1 MGKITKKSVTL
12 QPSFNFMKK
21 TYILL
26 IMILLASLSAY
37 AQSGIYGVIKDEDT
51 GEVLV
56 GAAVYN
62 DSLQKGTVT
71 NYNGYYDFQLNPGKY
86 KIRFSYLGYTT
97 IEQVIVV
104 ENSRKRLNINMK
116 MESQMLEGVVVTSEK
131 ADANVR
137 ELAMS
142 VQKLEIKRIKRIP
155 ALMGEV
161 DVIKAVQLLPG
172 VQAASEGSSGFSVR
186 GGAPDQNLITLD
198 DAPVYNA
205 SHFLGFFSIFNND
218 VVKDA
223 TLYKGDIPASYDS
236 RLSSVLDVRTID
248 EVPDRFTMTGGVGI
262 LTSRLMLDMP
272 FNQQRTSVMLAGR
285 VTYGG
290 LITPYIFQKLKD
302 TRLYFYD
309 LNGKITHVF
318 NENNRLFVS
327 MYKGY
332 DRIGVVNLMN
342 IGYGNTTSTIRWNH
356 IFTDKLTSNLSLLY
370 TKYQYDIDVM
380 MSPYDFT
387 IKAGIND
394 LTGKYDFTW
403 LINDKI
409 TSKFGVSMTYHKYNQ
424 GELHDRTGVVSQF
437 LGISESAAVYRK
449 AIESALYYS
458 HDHNINPFL
467 SVRYGLRL
475 SMYQNI
481 GPETLYLFDE
491 NYNFYDST
499 IYGKGEIFNTEVN
512 IEPRLA
518 MVYRLGATS
527 SVKASY
533 SRTVQYAQLAT
544 NATGGLPFDVWF
556 PTNPNIKPQKCD
568 QVAVGYFR
576 NFRGNDIETSVEL
589 FYKKLTDVIDF
600 VDDASFYGNLLI
612 DGEVRVG
619 KGRSYGAEF
628 LIRKNYGKLT
638 GWIAYTYSRSFRT
651 VPGIS
656 HDEEYRSPY
665 DRPHC
670 ISIVVNYEFSDR
682 FNASANWI
690 YNTGQPITYPYG
702 KFTDHGSTYAIYNG
716 YRNQSRYPDY
726 HRLDLSATWKGKKH
740 KRWQGEWNVSIY
752 NVYGRHNTWA
762 VMFTPGE
769 NNTLETKQMYLFSV
783 IPSISYNF
791 KY

>member
-1 MGKITKKSVTL
+1 
-12 QPSFNFMKK
+12 MKRLF
-21 TYILL
+21 ILL
-26 IMILLASLSAY
+26 ILMLLSIVTLH
-37 AQSGIYGVIKDEDT
+37 AQSGIYGVIKDEDS
-51 GEVLV
+51 GELLV
-56 GAAVYN
+56 GAAIYN
-62 DSLQKGTVT
+62 DSLQIGTVT
-71 NYNGYYDFQLNPGKY
+71 DYNGYYNLPLKTGMY

-97 IEQVIVV
+97 IEKFVVID
-104 ENSRKRLNINMK
+104 NGRKRLNINLK
-116 MESQMLEGVVVTSEK
+116 MESQMLGNVVITSEK
-131 ADANVR
+131 PDANVR

-142 VQKLEIKRIKRIP
+142 VQRLEMVKIRKIP

-161 DVIKAVQLLPG
+161 DVIKAIQLLPG

-186 GGAPDQNLITLD
+186 GGSPDQNLITLD

-205 SHFLGFFSIFNND
+205 SHFLGFFSVFNND
-218 VVKDA
+218 VIKDA

-236 RLSSVLDVRTID
+236 RLSSVLDIKTLD
-248 EVPDRFTMTGGVGI
+248 EIPDRFTMTGGIGI
-262 LTSRLMLDMP
+262 LTSRLMLNMP
-272 FNQQRTSVMLAGR
+272 FNKQRTSVILAGR

-290 LITPYIFQKLKD
+290 LLTPYIIDKLKN

-327 MYKGY
+327 FYNGY
-332 DRIGVVNLMN
+332 DKIGIVNMMS

-356 IFTDKLTSNLSLLY
+356 IFSDKLTSNLSMLY
-370 TKYQYDIDVM
+370 TQYHYDIDVTM
-380 MSPYDFT
+380 KPYDFSL
-387 IKAGIND
+387 KAGIND
-394 LTGKYDFTW
+394 FTGKYDFTW

-409 TSKFGVSMTYHKYNQ
+409 TSKFGVSTTYHIYNQ
-424 GELHDRTGVVSQF
+424 GELHDRTGVVAQY
-437 LGISESAAVYRK
+437 LGIDASEKVYRK
-449 AIESALYYS
+449 ALESALYYG
-458 HDHNINPFL
+458 HEHAITPLF

-481 GPETLYLFDE
+481 GAETLYLFDE
-491 NYNFYDST
+491 NYNNYDS
-499 IYGKGEIFNTEVN
+499 IVYGKGQIFNTEVN
-512 IEPRLA
+512 LEPRLA
-518 MVYRLGATS
+518 MMYRLGATS

-533 SRTVQYAQLAT
+533 SRTVQYAQLAS
-544 NATGGLPFDVWF
+544 NSTGGLPFDVWF

-568 QVAVGYFR
+568 QFALGYFR
-576 NFRGNDIETSVEL
+576 NFRGNDIETSVEA
-589 FYKKLTDVIDF
+589 FYKNLTDVIDF
-600 VDDASFYGNLLI
+600 ADDAVFYGNLLI
-612 DGEVRVG
+612 DGEVRTG
-619 KGRSYGAEF
+619 KGRSYGVEF
-628 LIRKNYGKLT
+628 LVRKNYGKLT
-638 GWIAYTYSRSFRT
+638 GWLSYTYSRSFRT
-651 VPGIS
+651 VKGIS

-670 ISIVVNYEFSDR
+670 ISIVINYEFTDR
-682 FNASANWI
+682 FNVSANWI

-702 KFTDHGSTYAIYNG
+702 KYTDHGSTYAIYNG

-726 HRLDLSATWKGKKH
+726 HRLDLSVTWKGKKH
-740 KRWQGEWNVSIY
+740 QRWQGEWNVSVY

>member
-1 MGKITKKSVTL
+1 
-12 QPSFNFMKK
+12 
-21 TYILL
+21 
-26 IMILLASLSAY
+26 MILLFLSIVAMH
-37 AQSGIYGVIKDEDT
+37 AQSGIYGVIKDIDS

-56 GAAVYN
+56 GAAIYN
-62 DSLQKGTVT
+62 DSLQKGTIT
-71 NYNGYYDFQLNPGKY
+71 DFNGYYDLPLKTGVY
-86 KIRFSYLGYTT
+86 TIRFSYLGYTT
-97 IEQVIVV
+97 VEKTVV
-104 ENSRKRLNINMK
+104 VDNSRKRLNINLK
-116 MESQMLEGVVVTSEK
+116 MEAQMLDNVVITSQK
-131 ADANVR
+131 PDANVR

-142 VQKLEIKRIKRIP
+142 VQKLEMVKIRKIP

-161 DVIKAVQLLPG
+161 DVIKAIQLLPG

-186 GGAPDQNLITLD
+186 GGSPDQNLITLD

-205 SHFLGFFSIFNND
+205 SHFLGFFSVFNND
-218 VVKDA
+218 VIKDA

-236 RLSSVLDVRTID
+236 RLSSVLDIKTLD
-248 EVPDRFTMTGGVGI
+248 EIPDRFTMTGGVGI
-262 LTSRLMLDMP
+262 LTSRLMLNMP
-272 FNQQRTSVMLAGR
+272 FNKQRTAVMLAGR

-290 LITPYIFQKLKD
+290 LITPYLIEKLKN

-318 NENNRLFVS
+318 NENNRLFIS
-327 MYKGY
+327 MYNGY
-332 DRIGVVNLMN
+332 DKIGVVNMMS

-356 IFTDKLTSNLSLLY
+356 IFSNKLTSNLSMLY
-370 TKYQYDIDVM
+370 TNYKYDIDVTM
-380 MSPYDFT
+380 KPYDFSLL
-387 IKAGIND
+387 AGIND
-394 LTGKYDFTW
+394 FTGKYDFTW
-403 LINDKI
+403 LMNDKI
-409 TSKFGVSMTYHKYNQ
+409 TSKFGVSTTYHRYNQ
-424 GELHDRTGVVSQF
+424 GELHDRTGVVAQYLGVSQN
-437 LGISESAAVYRK
+437 EKVYRK
-449 AIESALYYS
+449 AIESALYYG
-458 HDHNINPFL
+458 HEHNLTPLF

-481 GPETLYLFDE
+481 GAETLYLFDE
-491 NYNFYDST
+491 NYQNYDSI

-512 IEPRLA
+512 LEPRLA
-518 MVYRLGATS
+518 AMYRLGATS

-568 QVAVGYFR
+568 QFALGYFR
-576 NFRGNDIETSVEL
+576 NFRGNDIETSVEA
-589 FYKKLTDVIDF
+589 FYKNLTDVIDF
-600 VDDASFYGNLLI
+600 ADDAVFYGNLLI

-619 KGRSYGAEF
+619 KGRSYGVEF
-628 LIRKNYGKLT
+628 LVRKNYGKLT
-638 GWIAYTYSRSFRT
+638 GWISYTYSRSFRT
-651 VPGIS
+651 VKGIS

-670 ISIVVNYEFSDR
+670 ISIVLNYEFTDR
-682 FNASANWI
+682 FNVSTNWI

-702 KFTDHGSTYAIYNG
+702 KYTDHGSTYAIYNG

-726 HRLDLSATWKGKKH
+726 HRLDLSVTWKGKQH

-762 VMFTPGE
+762 VIFTPGE
-769 NNTLETKQMYLFSV
+769 NNTLETQQMYLFSV
-783 IPSISYNF
+783 IPSISYKF

>member
-1 MGKITKKSVTL
+1 MQSNGN
-12 QPSFNFMKK
+12 PMKK
-21 TYILL
+21 IYNLLILL
-26 IMILLASLSAY
+26 FLSVITLH
-37 AQSGIYGVIKDEDT
+37 AQSGIYGVIKDEDS
-51 GEVLV
+51 GELLV
-56 GAAVYN
+56 GAAIYN
-62 DSLQKGTVT
+62 DSLQIGTISD
-71 NYNGYYDFQLNPGKY
+71 YNGYYSLSLKPGIY
-86 KIRFSYLGYTT
+86 TIRFSYLGYTT
-97 IEQVIVV
+97 IEKFIVV
-104 ENSRKRLNINMK
+104 DNSRKRLNISMK
-116 MESQMLEGVVVTSEK
+116 MESQMLDKVVITSEK
-131 ADANVR
+131 PDANVR

-142 VQKLEIKRIKRIP
+142 VQKLEMVKIRKIP

-161 DVIKAVQLLPG
+161 DVIKAIQLLPG

-186 GGAPDQNLITLD
+186 GGSPDQNLITLD

-205 SHFLGFFSIFNND
+205 SHFLGFFSVFNND

-236 RLSSVLDVRTID
+236 RLSSVLDIKTLD
-248 EVPDRFTMTGGVGI
+248 EIPDRFTMTGGVGI
-262 LTSRLMLDMP
+262 LTSRLMVNMP
-272 FNQQRTSVMLAGR
+272 FNKQRTAVMMAGR

-290 LITPYIFQKLKD
+290 LITPYLFEKLKD

-318 NENNRLFVS
+318 NENNRLFIS
-327 MYKGY
+327 MYNGY
-332 DRIGVVNLMN
+332 DKVGIVNMMS

-356 IFTDKLTSNLSLLY
+356 IFNHKLTSNLSMLY
-370 TKYQYDIDVM
+370 TNYKYDIDVM
-380 MSPYDFT
+380 MKPYDFSL
-387 IKAGIND
+387 KAGIND
-394 LTGKYDFTW
+394 VSGKYDFTW
-403 LINDKI
+403 LMNDKI
-409 TSKFGVSMTYHKYNQ
+409 TSKFGVSITFHRYNQ
-424 GELHDRTGVVSQF
+424 GELDDRTGVVAQY
-437 LGISESAAVYRK
+437 LGIDPKEKVYRK
-449 AIESALYYS
+449 AIESALYYG
-458 HDHNINPFL
+458 HEHNITPLF

-481 GPETLYLFDE
+481 GAETLYLFDE
-491 NYNFYDST
+491 NYNFYDS
-499 IYGKGEIFNTEVN
+499 INYAKGEIFNTEVN
-512 IEPRLA
+512 LEPRLA
-518 MVYRLGATS
+518 AMYRLSATS

-544 NATGGLPFDVWF
+544 NSTGGLPFDVWF

-568 QVAVGYFR
+568 QFAVGYFR
-576 NFRGNDIETSVEL
+576 NFRGNDIETSCEL

-600 VDDASFYGNLLI
+600 IDDAFFYGNLLI
-612 DGEVRVG
+612 DGEVRTG

-628 LIRKNYGKLT
+628 LVKKNYGKLT
-638 GWIAYTYSRSFRT
+638 GWVSYTYSRSFRT
-651 VPGIS
+651 VKGIS

-670 ISIVVNYEFSDR
+670 ISIVINYEFTDR

-702 KFTDHGSTYAIYNG
+702 KYTDHGSTYAIYNG

-726 HRLDLSATWKGKKH
+726 HRLDLSVTWKGKQH
-740 KRWQGEWNVSIY
+740 KRWQGEWNVSVY

-762 VMFTPGE
+762 VMFTPGDDD
-769 NNTLETKQMYLFSV
+769 TIETEKLYLFSV

>member
-1 MGKITKKSVTL
+1 
-12 QPSFNFMKK
+12 MKK
-21 TYILL
+21 YLILL
-26 IMILLASLSAY
+26 IFNLLTAITSY
-37 AQSGIYGVIKDEDT
+37 AQSGIFGVVKDEDT

-56 GAAVYN
+56 GAAIYN
-62 DSLQKGTVT
+62 DSLQVGTIT
-71 NYNGYYDFQLNPGKY
+71 DFNGYYNLSLQPGVY
-86 KIRFSYLGYTT
+86 NIRYSYLGYTT
-97 IEQVIVV
+97 VEKFVV
-104 ENSRKRLNINMK
+104 VDNSRKRLNVNMK
-116 MESQMLEGVVVTSEK
+116 MEAQMLDKVVITSERK
-131 ADANVR
+131 DANVR

-142 VQKLEIKRIKRIP
+142 VQKLEMVKIRKIP

-186 GGAPDQNLITLD
+186 GGSPDQNLITLD

-205 SHFLGFFSIFNND
+205 SHFLGFFSVFNND

-223 TLYKGDIPASYDS
+223 TLYKGDIPASYES
-236 RLSSVLDVRTID
+236 RLSSVLDIKTLD

-262 LTSRLMLDMP
+262 LTSRLMLNMP
-272 FNQQRTSVMLAGR
+272 LNHQRTGVMLAGR

-290 LITPYIFQKLKD
+290 LLTPYIIDKLKD

-309 LNGKITHVF
+309 LNAKVTHVF

-327 MYKGY
+327 AYKGY
-332 DRIGVVNLMN
+332 DKIGIVNMMS
-342 IGYGNTTSTIRWNH
+342 IGYGNTTATARWNH
-356 IFTDKLTSNLSLLY
+356 IFNDKLTSNLSMLY
-370 TKYQYDIDVM
+370 TDYKYDIDVTM
-380 MSPYDFT
+380 NPYDFSL
-387 IKAGIND
+387 KAGIKD
-394 LTGKYDFTW
+394 LSAKYDFTW
-403 LINDKI
+403 LLSDKI
-409 TSKFGVSMTYHKYNQ
+409 TSKFGITSTFHRYNQ
-424 GELHDRTGVVSQF
+424 GELNDRTGVVADF
-437 LGISESAAVYRK
+437 LTIDPKEKFYRK

-458 HDHNINPFL
+458 HDHDITPLL

-481 GPETLYLFDE
+481 GAETLYLFDE
-491 NYNFYDST
+491 NYNFYDSI
-499 IYGKGEIFNTEVN
+499 IYGKGEIFHTEVN
-512 IEPRLA
+512 LEPRLA
-518 MVYRLGATS
+518 MIYRLGATS

-533 SRTVQYAQLAT
+533 SRTVQYAQLAS
-544 NATGGLPFDVWF
+544 NSTGGLPFDVWF

-568 QVAVGYFR
+568 QFAVGYFR
-576 NFRGNDIETSVEL
+576 NFRGNDIETSCEL
-589 FYKKLTDVIDF
+589 FYKNLIDVIDF
-600 VDDASFYGNLLI
+600 VDDAEFYGNLLI
-612 DGEVRVG
+612 DGEVRIG

-651 VPGIS
+651 VKGIS

-665 DRPHC
+665 DRPHN
-670 ISIVVNYEFSDR
+670 ISIVVNYEFTDR
-682 FNASANWI
+682 FNASANWV

-726 HRLDLSATWKGKKH
+726 HRLDVSVTWKGKKH

-762 VMFTPGE
+762 VMFTPGD
-769 NNTLETKQMYLFSV
+769 NNTLETKKMYLFSV
-783 IPSISYNF
+783 VPSISYNF

>member
-1 MGKITKKSVTL
+1 
-12 QPSFNFMKK
+12 MKK
-21 TYILL
+21 LFNLLILL
-26 IMILLASLSAY
+26 ILSIVALH
-37 AQSGIYGVIKDEDT
+37 AQSGIYGIIKDEDS

-56 GAAVYN
+56 GAAIYN
-62 DSLQKGTVT
+62 DSLQIGTVT
-71 NYNGYYDFQLNPGKY
+71 DFNGYYNLPLKTGVY
-86 KIRFSYLGYTT
+86 TIRFSYLGYTT
-97 IEQVIVV
+97 IEKIIVV
-104 ENSRKRLNINMK
+104 DNSRKRLNINMK
-116 MESQMLEGVVVTSEK
+116 MESQMLDKVVITSERK
-131 ADANVR
+131 DANVR

-142 VQKLEIKRIKRIP
+142 VQKLEMVEIRKIP

-161 DVIKAVQLLPG
+161 DVIKAIQLLPG
-172 VQAASEGSSGFSVR
+172 VQPASEGSSGFSVR
-186 GGAPDQNLITLD
+186 GGSPDQNLITLD

-205 SHFLGFFSIFNND
+205 SHFLGFFSVFNND

-223 TLYKGDIPASYDS
+223 TLYKGDIPASYES
-236 RLSSVLDVRTID
+236 RLSSVLDIKTLD
-248 EVPDRFTMTGGVGI
+248 EIPDRFTMTGGIGI
-262 LTSRLMLDMP
+262 LTSRLMVNMP
-272 FNQQRTSVMLAGR
+272 FNQQRTGVMLAGR

-290 LITPYIFQKLKD
+290 LITPYLFEKLKD

-318 NENNRLFVS
+318 NKNNRLFIS
-327 MYKGY
+327 MYNGY
-332 DRIGVVNLMN
+332 DKIGIVNMMS

-356 IFTDKLTSNLSLLY
+356 IFNDKLTSNLSMLY
-370 TKYQYDIDVM
+370 TNYKYDIDVTM
-380 MSPYDFT
+380 KPYDFSLM
-387 IKAGIND
+387 AGIKD
-394 LTGKYDFTW
+394 ISGRYDFTW
-403 LINDKI
+403 LMNDKI
-409 TSKFGVSMTYHKYNQ
+409 TSKFGVSTTYHRYNQ
-424 GELHDRTGVVSQF
+424 GEINDRTGVVAQY
-437 LGISESAAVYRK
+437 LGVDTQDKFYRK
-449 AIESALYYS
+449 AIESALYYG
-458 HDHNINPFL
+458 HEHNITPLF

-481 GPETLYLFDE
+481 GAETLYLFDE
-491 NYNFYDST
+491 NYKNYDSI

-512 IEPRLA
+512 LEPRLA
-518 MVYRLGATS
+518 MMYRLSATS

-544 NATGGLPFDVWF
+544 NSTGGLPFDVWF

-568 QVAVGYFR
+568 QFAVGYFR
-576 NFRGNDIETSVEL
+576 NFRGNDIETSCEL
-589 FYKKLTDVIDF
+589 FYKNLTDVIDF
-600 VDDASFYGNLLI
+600 VDDAFFYGNLLI
-612 DGEVRVG
+612 DGEVRTG

-638 GWIAYTYSRSFRT
+638 GWISYTYSRSFRT

-656 HDEEYRSPY
+656 HDQEYRSPY
-665 DRPHC
+665 DRPHN
-670 ISIVVNYEFSDR
+670 ISIVINYEFNDR
-682 FNASANWI
+682 FNASANWV

-726 HRLDLSATWKGKKH
+726 HRLDLSVTWKGKQH

-769 NNTLETKQMYLFSV
+769 NDTLETEKLYLFSV

>member
-1 MGKITKKSVTL
+1 M
-12 QPSFNFMKK
+12 F
-21 TYILL
+21 
-26 IMILLASLSAY
+26 LAIVALH

-51 GEVLV
+51 GELLV

-62 DSLQKGTVT
+62 DSLQIGTIT
-71 NYNGYYDFQLNPGKY
+71 DYNGYYDLPLKTGMY
-86 KIRFSYLGYTT
+86 TIRFSYLGYTT
-97 IEQVIVV
+97 IEKFVVID
-104 ENSRKRLNINMK
+104 NLRKRLNISMK
-116 MESQMLEGVVVTSEK
+116 MESQMLDKVVITSDRK
-131 ADANVR
+131 DANVR

-142 VQKLEIKRIKRIP
+142 VQKLEMVKIRKIP

-205 SHFLGFFSIFNND
+205 SHFLGFFSVFNND

-223 TLYKGDIPASYDS
+223 TLYKGDIPASYES
-236 RLSSVLDVRTID
+236 RLSSVLDIKTLD

-262 LTSRLMLDMP
+262 LTSRLMINMP
-272 FNQQRTSVMLAGR
+272 FNHQRTAVMLAGR

-290 LITPYIFQKLKD
+290 LITPYIIDRLKD
-302 TRLYFYD
+302 THLYFYD

-318 NENNRLFVS
+318 NKNNRLFVS
-327 MYKGY
+327 MYNGY
-332 DRIGVVNLMN
+332 DNIGIVNMMS
-342 IGYGNTTSTIRWNH
+342 IGYGNTTATARWNH
-356 IFTDKLTSNLSLLY
+356 IFNDKLTSNLSMIY
-370 TKYQYDIDVM
+370 TRYKYDIDVM
-380 MSPYDFT
+380 MKPYDFSLN
-387 IKAGIND
+387 AGIND
-394 LTGKYDFTW
+394 LSGRYDFTW
-403 LINDKI
+403 LMNDKI
-409 TSKFGVSMTYHKYNQ
+409 TAKFGVSTTYHRYNQ
-424 GELHDRTGVVSQF
+424 GELHDRTGVVAQY
-437 LGISESAAVYRK
+437 LGVDPKEKVYRK

-458 HDHNINPFL
+458 HDHNITPLF

-481 GPETLYLFDE
+481 GAETLYLFDE
-491 NYNFYDST
+491 NYKFYDSI
-499 IYGKGEIFNTEVN
+499 IYGKGEIFHTEVN
-512 IEPRLA
+512 LEPRLA
-518 MVYRLGATS
+518 MMYRLGATS

-533 SRTVQYAQLAT
+533 SRTVQYAQLAS
-544 NATGGLPFDVWF
+544 NSTGGLPFDVWF

-568 QVAVGYFR
+568 QFAVGYFR
-576 NFRGNDIETSVEL
+576 NFRGNDIETSCEV
-589 FYKKLTDVIDF
+589 FYKYLTDVIDF
-600 VDDASFYGNLLI
+600 VDDAYFYGNLLI
-612 DGEVRVG
+612 DGEVRIG

-628 LIRKNYGKLT
+628 LVRKNYGKLT

-651 VPGIS
+651 VPGIN

-665 DRPHC
+665 DRPHN
-670 ISIVVNYEFSDR
+670 ISIVVNYEFTDR
-682 FNASANWI
+682 FNASANWV

-726 HRLDLSATWKGKKH
+726 HRLDLSVTWKGKKH
-740 KRWQGEWNVSIY
+740 ERWQGEWNVSIY

-762 VMFTPGE
+762 VVFEPGD
-769 NNTLETKQMYLFSV
+769 NNTIETEKMYLFSV
-783 IPSISYNF
+783 VPSISYNF

>member
-1 MGKITKKSVTL
+1 MQSNGN
-12 QPSFNFMKK
+12 PMKK
-21 TYILL
+21 IYNLLILL
-26 IMILLASLSAY
+26 FLSVITLH
-37 AQSGIYGVIKDEDT
+37 AQSGIYGVIKDEDS
-51 GEVLV
+51 GELLV
-56 GAAVYN
+56 GAAIYN
-62 DSLQKGTVT
+62 DSLQIGTISD
-71 NYNGYYDFQLNPGKY
+71 YNGYYSLSLKPGIY
-86 KIRFSYLGYTT
+86 TIRFSYLGYTT
-97 IEQVIVV
+97 IEKFIVV
-104 ENSRKRLNINMK
+104 DNSRKRLNISMK
-116 MESQMLEGVVVTSEK
+116 MESQMLDKVVITSEK
-131 ADANVR
+131 PDANVR

-142 VQKLEIKRIKRIP
+142 VQKLEMVKIRKIP

-161 DVIKAVQLLPG
+161 DVIKAIQLLPG

-186 GGAPDQNLITLD
+186 GGSPDQNLITLD

-205 SHFLGFFSIFNND
+205 SHFLGFFSVFNND

-236 RLSSVLDVRTID
+236 RLSSVLDIKTLD
-248 EVPDRFTMTGGVGI
+248 EIPDRFTMTGGVGI
-262 LTSRLMLDMP
+262 LTSRLMVNMP
-272 FNQQRTSVMLAGR
+272 FNKQRTAVMMAGR

-290 LITPYIFQKLKD
+290 LITPYLFEKLKD

-318 NENNRLFVS
+318 NENNRLFIS
-327 MYKGY
+327 MYNGY
-332 DRIGVVNLMN
+332 DKVGIVNMMS

-356 IFTDKLTSNLSLLY
+356 IFNDKLTSNLSMLY
-370 TKYQYDIDVM
+370 TNYKYDIDVM
-380 MSPYDFT
+380 MKPYDFSL
-387 IKAGIND
+387 KAGIND
-394 LTGKYDFTW
+394 VSGKYDFTW
-403 LINDKI
+403 LMSDKI
-409 TSKFGVSMTYHKYNQ
+409 TSKFGVSITFHRYNQ
-424 GELHDRTGVVSQF
+424 GELDDRTGVVAQY
-437 LGISESAAVYRK
+437 LGIDPKEKVYRK
-449 AIESALYYS
+449 AIESALYYG
-458 HDHNINPFL
+458 HEHNITPLF

-481 GPETLYLFDE
+481 GAETLYLFDE
-491 NYNFYDST
+491 NYNFYDS
-499 IYGKGEIFNTEVN
+499 INYAKGEIFNTEVN
-512 IEPRLA
+512 LEPRLA
-518 MVYRLGATS
+518 AMYRLSATS

-544 NATGGLPFDVWF
+544 NSTGGLPFDVWF

-568 QVAVGYFR
+568 QFAVGYFR
-576 NFRGNDIETSVEL
+576 NFRGNDIETSCEL

-600 VDDASFYGNLLI
+600 IDDAFFYGNLLI
-612 DGEVRVG
+612 DGEVRTG

-628 LIRKNYGKLT
+628 LVKKNYGKLT
-638 GWIAYTYSRSFRT
+638 GWVSYTYSRSFRT
-651 VPGIS
+651 VKGIS

-670 ISIVVNYEFSDR
+670 ISIVINYEFTDR

-702 KFTDHGSTYAIYNG
+702 KYTDHGSTYAIYNG

-726 HRLDLSATWKGKKH
+726 HRLDLSVTWKGKQH
-740 KRWQGEWNVSIY
+740 KRWQGEWNVSVY

-762 VMFTPGE
+762 VMFTPGD
-769 NNTLETKQMYLFSV
+769 NDTIETEKLYLFSV